1 MHRAPACSGWGNK
14 KSYTACDRDNMS
26 EGGNLKGGSMQQR
39 FSVRKLVYGIV
50 AGAFAGLVL
59 VRAST
64 AAEAIPEIAGLWQ
77 MPQCP
82 STGATGGG
90 GLNRRCME
98 IAENDAKLT
107 ERAKAYHDAID
118 EFAQPKYD
126 CAPMPIPMMWSEP
139 YSFAI
144 EQLEDRVL
152 IRYGKEEVVRTIWL
166 EGHGFE
172 EPKYNEFFYYGHSV
186 GRYEN
191 GALVAV
197 TDRFTFDS
205 QGWNADSRIPSSTQK
220 QMFERFTKEGDTLV
234 LEVTATDP
242 FFLKEPLTY
251 RVTSKP
257 EAEWDFDWD
266 CDLEASRSILKIM
279 EPQYPN
285 DPPVNYI
292 DYQARP

>member
-1 MHRAPACSGWGNK
+1 MTQRMAINK
-14 KSYTACDRDNMS
+14 
-26 EGGNLKGGSMQQR
+26 
-39 FSVRKLVYGIV
+39 IV
-50 AGAFAGLVL
+50 AGIVGGACAVL
-59 VRAST
+59 FVSVP
-64 AAEAIPEIAGLWQ
+64 AAIAADSGAAAIPQIAGLWQ
-77 MPQCP
+77 FPQCP
-82 STGATGGG
+82 GNGG
-90 GLNRRCME
+90 GLNRACME
-98 IAENDAKLT
+98 IHEDDSRLT
-107 ERAKAYHDAID
+107 DRAKAYHAVID
-118 EFAQPKYD
+118 EAAQPKYD

-166 EGHGFE
+166 SGPGTE
-172 EPKYNEFFYYGHSV
+172 EPEYNQFFYYGHSI

-197 TDRFTFDS
+197 TDRFTFDP

-220 QMFERFTKEGDTLV
+220 QMFERISREGDNLV

-257 EAEWDFDWD
+257 EAEWDFDWN

-279 EPQYPN
+279 APQYPN
-285 DPPVNYI
+285 DPPVEYI
-292 DYQARP
+292 DYTLKP

>member
-1 MHRAPACSGWGNK
+1 
-14 KSYTACDRDNMS
+14 MS
-26 EGGNLKGGSMQQR
+26 QR
-39 FSVRKLVYGIV
+39 FIAGKLLAAVVGGACAGLFS
-50 AGAFAGLVL
+50 AGA
-59 VRAST
+59 SQ

-82 STGATGGG
+82 GNGR
-90 GLNRRCME
+90 GLNRACME
-98 IAENDAKLT
+98 IAENDARLT
-107 ERAKAYHDAID
+107 DRAKAYHDAID
-118 EFAQPKYD
+118 EAAQPKYD

-166 EGHGFE
+166 EGSEGAK
-172 EPKYNEFFYYGHSV
+172 EPEYNQFYYYGHSV

-191 GALVAV
+191 GVLLAV

-220 QMFERFTKEGDTLV
+220 QVFERISKEGDNLV
-234 LEVTATDP
+234 LEVKATDT

-251 RVTSKP
+251 RVTAKP

-279 EPQYPN
+279 AKQYPN
-285 DPPVNYI
+285 DPPIEYV
-292 DYQARP
+292 DYEARP

>member
-1 MHRAPACSGWGNK
+1 MK
-14 KSYTACDRDNMS
+14 
-26 EGGNLKGGSMQQR
+26 QR
-39 FSVRKLVYGIV
+39 FAVRKILPGMLT
-50 AGAFAGLVL
+50 GACVGLLL

-82 STGATGGG
+82 AAAGGG
-90 GLNRRCME
+90 GGGFNRGCME
-98 IAENDAKLT
+98 VAEDDEKLT

-139 YSFAI
+139 YSYAI

-172 EPKYNEFFYYGHSV
+172 EPMYNEFFYFGHSV

-191 GALVAV
+191 GALVV
-197 TDRFTFDS
+197 LTDRFTFDP
-205 QGWNADSRIPSSTQK
+205 QGWNADHRIPSSTQK
-220 QMFERFTKEGDTLV
+220 QMFERFSKEGDTLV

-242 FFLKEPLTY
+242 FFLKAPLTY
-251 RVTSKP
+251 RVTSQP

-266 CDLEASRSILKIM
+266 CDLDASRSILKIM
-279 EPQYPN
+279 APQYPN
-285 DPPVNYI
+285 DPAIEYI
-292 DYQARP
+292 DYQERP